1 MTRFA
6 FFGCQGE
13 AMPIYR
19 LLQSSDFE
27 PDHIA
32 VMTAAFED
40 VCRDLRLAERE
51 DPIRDIVARAIIECA
66 QSGERDIIR
75 LRECAHK
82 VLQS

>member
-1 MTRFA
+1 
-6 FFGCQGE
+6 
-13 AMPIYR
+13 MPIYR
-19 LLQSSDFE
+19 LLQNADFE
-27 PDHIA
+27 PEHIA

-51 DPIRDIVARAIIECA
+51 DPIRDIVAKAIIECA

>member
-1 MTRFA
+1 
-6 FFGCQGE
+6 
-13 AMPIYR
+13 MPIYR

-27 PDHIA
+27 PDHVA

-40 VCRDLRLAERE
+40 VCRELRLAQRE

-66 QSGERDIIR
+66 QTGERDIIR